1 MRKEVVKVTVVP
13 VSGTTPMLV
22 MPSKKSTTPVG
33 VPVGEVTC
41 AVKVMGWE
49 RVAGLRE
56 EVRVVVV
63 AVPTTWFSPADPGL
77 LAASAV
83 KNTMMLCVPAVSE
96 DVVKVAIPWEFGV
109 RVASVAPLSVR
120 SSAAG
125 TVLFGDVVVA
135 VKVTG

>member
-1 MRKEVVKVTVVP
+1 
-13 VSGTTPMLV
+13 

-56 EVRVVVV
+56 GERVVVV
-63 AVPTTWFSPADPGL
+63 VVVVPTTWFSPADPGL

-96 DVVKVAIPWEFGV
+96 DVVKVAIPREFGV